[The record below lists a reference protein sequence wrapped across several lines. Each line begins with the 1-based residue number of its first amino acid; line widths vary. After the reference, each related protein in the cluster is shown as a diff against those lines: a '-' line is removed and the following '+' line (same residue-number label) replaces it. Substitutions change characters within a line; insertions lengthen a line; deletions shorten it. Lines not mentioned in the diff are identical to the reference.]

1 MVRVTGNFTSEAPLS
16 KVVAD
21 AIAAA
26 LEAGWADPKKL
37 SQASVRAKILQSQ
50 ALDSLAERLGL
61 RVDEIEVVGEGEL
74 ATYLCV
80 AGFLEP
86 SRTLAVSAVD
96 RGKIRAFTRT
106 HNNHVIIPVDK
117 HGVLQADQIP
127 GNSLLTLQ
135 VANGETGIT
144 QNVDEIS
151 SRAELV
157 VLDATTSAP
166 RSRIGDRW
174 DGAIFSAH
182 SWGGPS
188 GLSFMA
194 IRNAAKWRY
203 PLPHIAPIRTPGGYS
218 IPLLLGA
225 AVALENFHEDLA
237 KITSLNIYLR
247 KRISE
252 TLKDAY
258 VVGEIGSTLAHLATV
273 VIPGGI
279 SEMFIRE
286 LEASSISIDAG
297 SACSPMDLTPS
308 HVLAAMGLPTEGSI
322 RLTLRQEHSEADIDA
337 LVNALVKVRSDL

>member
-16 KVVAD
+16 PVVAD

-37 SQASVRAKILQSQ
+37 SQASIRAKILQNQ
-50 ALDSLAERLGL
+50 ALESIASHLAL
-61 RVDEIEVVGEGEL
+61 RSDEIEVLGEGEL
-74 ATYLCV
+74 ATYLCI
-80 AGFLEP
+80 AGFLNP
-86 SRTLAVSAVD
+86 NAPLAVGATD

-106 HNNHVIIPVDK
+106 HDNHVVIPVDERGALLAE
-117 HGVLQADQIP
+117 HIP
-127 GNSLLTLQ
+127 SNSLLTLQ

-144 QNVDEIS
+144 QDLQELS
-151 SRAELV
+151 TKAKLV
-157 VLDATTSAP
+157 VLDATHSAP
-166 RSRIGDRW
+166 RTDLGDRW

-194 IRNAAKWRY
+194 IRNAAQWRY

-218 IPLLLGA
+218 VPLLLGA
-225 AVALENFHEDLA
+225 AVALENFREDSA
-237 KITSLNIYLR
+237 KITSLNLYLR
-247 KRISE
+247 KKISE
-252 TLKDAY
+252 GIAGAF
-258 VVGEIGSTLAHLATV
+258 VVGDIGSSLPYLATV

-286 LEASSISIDAG
+286 LDASSISIDAG
-297 SACSPMDLTPS
+297 SACSPIDLTPS

-322 RLTLRQEHSEADIDA
+322 RLTLRQEHNEGDIDA
-337 LVNALVKVRSDL
+337 LVNALIKVRSDL